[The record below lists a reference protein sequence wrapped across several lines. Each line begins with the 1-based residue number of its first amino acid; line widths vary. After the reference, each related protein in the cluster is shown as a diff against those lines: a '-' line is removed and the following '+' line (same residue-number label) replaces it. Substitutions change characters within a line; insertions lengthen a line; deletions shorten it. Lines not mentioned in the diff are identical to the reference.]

1 MKIKHIIR
9 LAVLA
14 LTLGACT
21 SDEITQSQPASITEK
36 IPFKAVINADQ
47 AGTRGLTEATDG
59 KSIAAKWE
67 KGEVVA
73 VVHGQIVDVLTVES
87 VDATSGAATISGE
100 ITSPTNGEPAQ
111 VVYAGHDAAME

>member
-21 SDEITQSQPASITEK
+21 SDEITQSKPASSAEK
-36 IPFKAVINADQ
+36 IPFKAIIHADH

-73 VVHGQIVDVLTVES
+73 VVHGKVVDVLTVES
-87 VDATSGAATISGE
+87 VDASTGEATVTGE
-100 ITSPTNGEPAQ
+100 ITSPENFPEN
-111 VVYAGHDAAME
+111 VWRNL